1 MPADTIPPPDQ
12 DSTRQAST
20 QRESLQSRFAVH
32 SRSEILALLRAI
44 MQRKLLVNLD
54 LPGSRNIVV
63 TSVIAVEPNTNRVL
77 LDVAR
82 GDALNRELLSGK
94 GAEFITQLDGVS
106 ISFATG
112 PVSLTEHDKLP
123 ALAIALPASVIRL
136 QRREHFRVVL
146 PIARPVKCIVPAQ
159 DADDPEPI
167 QTHIIDIGC
176 GGVAL
181 ADVAGRIG
189 TVTGRVLERCRLLL
203 PELDPVTIALEI
215 RNTAQI
221 RRPNG
226 TFQTRLG
233 CRFVDLPNDAAAM
246 LQRFV
251 MKIERDRRNTL

>member
-1 MPADTIPPPDQ
+1 MLADNPTAADH
-12 DSTRQAST
+12 
-20 QRESLQSRFAVH
+20 ESLKSRYAIH

-44 MQRKLLVNLD
+44 MQRKPLVNLD
-54 LPGSRNIVV
+54 LRNSRQIIV
-63 TSVIAVEPNTNRVL
+63 TSVIGVESAQNRIL

-106 ISFATG
+106 ISFPTG
-112 PVSLTEHDKLP
+112 SVSLVDFEKLP
-123 ALAIALPASVIRL
+123 ALAVAIPDSVVRL
-136 QRREHFRVVL
+136 QRREHFRVQL
-146 PIARPVKCIVPAQ
+146 PIARPVKCMVPAFNQ
-159 DADDPEPI
+159 TDREPI
-167 QTHIIDIGC
+167 TTHVLDIGC

-189 TVTGRVLERCRLLL
+189 IDTGRILERCRLLL
-203 PELDPVTIALEI
+203 PDLDPVTTALEI
-215 RNTAQI
+215 RNAAQI

-251 MKIERDRRNTL
+251 IKIERDRRNTL

>member
-1 MPADTIPPPDQ
+1 MLADSASPADQ
-12 DSTRQAST
+12 EST
-20 QRESLQSRFAVH
+20 QRESIQSRFAVH
-32 SRSEILALLRAI
+32 SRTEILALLRAV

-54 LPGSRNIVV
+54 LPGSRHIVV
-63 TSVIAVEPNTNRVL
+63 TSVIGVDASANRL
-77 LDVAR
+77 ILDVAR

-112 PVSLTEHDKLP
+112 AVSLVDYDKLP
-123 ALAIALPASVIRL
+123 ALSIALPASVIRL
-136 QRREHFRVVL
+136 QRREHFRVAL

-159 DADDPEPI
+159 DEADPEPI

-189 TVTGRVLERCRLLL
+189 TVTGRALERCRLLL
-203 PELDPVTIALEI
+203 PDLDPVTVALEI
-215 RNTAQI
+215 RNAAQI

-233 CRFVDLPNDAAAM
+233 CRFVDLPNDAAAK

>member
-1 MPADTIPPPDQ
+1 MLADNAPPPD
-12 DSTRQAST
+12 
-20 QRESLQSRFAVH
+20 RESILSRFAVH
-32 SRSEILALLRAI
+32 SRSEILSLLRAI

-54 LPGSRNIVV
+54 LPGSRHIVV
-63 TSVIAVEPNTNRVL
+63 TSVIAVDATTNRL
-77 LDVAR
+77 ILDVAR
-82 GDALNRELLSGK
+82 GDALNRELLTGK
-94 GAEFITQLDGVS
+94 GADFITQLDGVS

-112 PVSLTEHDKLP
+112 PVTLIDYDKLP
-123 ALAIALPASVIRL
+123 ALAMAVPSSLIRL

-146 PIARPVKCIVPAQ
+146 PIARPVKCVIPAHG
-159 DADDPEPI
+159 DDDPESI
-167 QTHIIDIGC
+167 QTHIVDIGC

-181 ADVAGRIG
+181 MDPSGRLGTATGRI
-189 TVTGRVLERCRLLL
+189 LQRCRLLL
-203 PELDPVTIALEI
+203 PDLDPITTALEI

-226 TFQTRLG
+226 AFQTRLG

>member
-1 MPADTIPPPDQ
+1 MLANNAQPSDQ
-12 DSTRQAST
+12 
-20 QRESLQSRFAVH
+20 ESIQSRFAIH
-32 SRSEILALLRAI
+32 SRSEILVLLRSV

-54 LPGSRNIVV
+54 LPGSRHIVV
-63 TSVIAVEPNTNRVL
+63 TSVIGVDASANRL
-77 LDVAR
+77 ILDVAR

-94 GAEFITQLDGVS
+94 GAEFITHLDGVS

-112 PVSLTEHDKLP
+112 PVSMIDHDKLP
-123 ALAIALPASVIRL
+123 ALSVALPASVIRL
-136 QRREHFRVVL
+136 QRREHFRVAL
-146 PIARPVKCIVPAQ
+146 PIARPVKCIVPSLDEA
-159 DADDPEPI
+159 DPEPI

-189 TVTGRVLERCRLLL
+189 TVTGRVFDRCRLLL
-203 PELDPVTIALEI
+203 PDLDPVTVALEI
-215 RNTAQI
+215 RNAAQI

-226 TFQTRLG
+226 SFQTRLG